1 MRGIDHVMRTIA
13 PPIVALILLFAAGCG
28 EAGPKTEEIVL
39 PALHVRRRFSCSGSS
54 GSAKKRTSKGR
65 QKCLPH
71 HGEKC
76 RLENDDCRIRE
87 L

>member
-39 PALHVRRRFSCSGSS
+39 PALHIPGGSLQARPAVPKSGQARADRNVCPTMVRNAG
-54 GSAKKRTSKGR
+54 
-65 QKCLPH
+65 
-71 HGEKC
+71 
-76 RLENDDCRIRE
+76 
-87 L
+87 